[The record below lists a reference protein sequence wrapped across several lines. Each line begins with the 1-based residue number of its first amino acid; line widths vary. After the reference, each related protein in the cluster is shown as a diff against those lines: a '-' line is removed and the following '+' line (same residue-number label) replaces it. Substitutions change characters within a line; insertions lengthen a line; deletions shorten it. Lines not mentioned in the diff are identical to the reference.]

1 MTLPDV
7 NVWLALA
14 WEGHR
19 HHEKARAWFDAQP
32 DGMLAFCR
40 VTQMGLLRL
49 LTQPAVMGEDVL
61 TQRGAWQV
69 HDALM
74 GDARCVFQA
83 EPQGLEPAWKRLSS
97 REDAAHRRWTDD
109 YLAAFAAEAGLE
121 LVTFDRGI
129 AALPGVSVKVL

>member
-7 NVWLALA
+7 NVWLALV

-19 HHEKARAWFDAQP
+19 QHADARAWFDGQSERT
-32 DGMLAFCR
+32 LAFCR

-61 TQRGAWQV
+61 TQEDAWQV

-74 GDARCVFQA
+74 GDPRCVFQM
-83 EPQGLEPAWKRLSS
+83 EPSGLEQAWKARSS
-97 REDAAHRRWTDD
+97 RKDAAHRRWTDD
-109 YLAAFAAEAGLE
+109 YLAAFAGESEME
-121 LVTFDRGI
+121 LVTFDRDI
-129 AALPGVSVKVL
+129 TMPPGGKLRVL